1 MKQSLEEVAADI
13 GVNIFL
19 FKGSGGALKAVLVA
33 KDLSKV
39 GEATKTLIGIL
50 KEAFGWYI
58 WWHH

>member
-1 MKQSLEEVAADI
+1 MEEVAADI